1 MIGWEFPSQKIFTF
15 FGFFGGTLK
24 KWHFLWPFCT
34 TCPLQTAQ
42 GLVAWGVWPQKE
54 ADPPTLGIHLWKFAT
69 FVVSPKSGQFP
80 FKDLKSKPKLKK
92 KCHPGIFCM
101 IRKKNH
107 LTDLASPAMALCRAP
122 YMMLVQPM
130 SGVSIL
136 SHCLKSSTFNHLKLS
151 TIWVAK
157 NPVFWVSTWRLRK
170 TCLQFVYIELHVSES
185 VVPRMVRFHLYPTS
199 VQSFSTRATFGPG
212 IVTYLENL
220 KYLVNPQKCDDRVDH
235 KQTKTTPSK
244 HIFPIGQLQ
253 RRRLPRLPHLPYMP
267 YIPYLTYLAYIA
279 RPQTYHTLHC
289 STVHYIT
296 LHDTQPSVLTKPV
309 RDVWFKHWASETV
322 GLQWLQ

>member
-1 MIGWEFPSQKIFTF
+1 
-15 FGFFGGTLK
+15 
-24 KWHFLWPFCT
+24 
-34 TCPLQTAQ
+34 
-42 GLVAWGVWPQKE
+42 
-54 ADPPTLGIHLWKFAT
+54 
-69 FVVSPKSGQFP
+69 
-80 FKDLKSKPKLKK
+80 
-92 KCHPGIFCM
+92 M

-157 NPVFWVSTWRLRK
+157 NPVFCVSTWRLRK

-296 LHDTQPSVLTKPV
+296 LHDITLHYITLHQIKSN
-309 RDVWFKHWASETV
+309 
-322 GLQWLQ
+322 